1 MKSITRFLLAS
12 VAAVSI
18 SNVVLAQEK
27 SDVGKWYVSPGV
39 GVLIFEGNEPAN
51 PGAIGLLRV
60 GYEATDHLTF
70 EFGGLYGPRFSEHDN
85 NKYGKT
91 GFKPAEAWGV
101 FADVLYHFN
110 RMERWDPYV
119 FAGVGY
125 MRSPDQIMADQ
136 SKDAFT
142 PRLGGGLI
150 WHWTDSVSLRA
161 NATLAL
167 GINSKVE
174 AMPMFDLGMIYRF
187 GGSSDQTPVAGDT
200 VVASD
205 VDTDGDGL
213 SDAEEA
219 RLGTNPRLKDTDGDG
234 LTDGE
239 EVNIYK
245 TDPLNRDTDFDGLSD
260 GDEVL
265 KYKTDPLKR
274 DTDGG
279 GVSDGHEVLEDGT
292 DPLNKN
298 DDLML
303 FELEMEFGY
312 DQTIIQPQYYPKL
325 DVVAKVLERH
335 PEATAVIEG
344 HADRRAKS
352 DAKYN
357 QDLSEKRAEA
367 AMKYL
372 MQKGVQNT
380 RMRAVGFGFT
390 RPKVQPDL
398 VNGNPENR
406 RVDIYIR
413 GAGGLSAKEAFLKEA
428 SIQ

>member
-1 MKSITRFLLAS
+1 M
-12 VAAVSI
+12 
-18 SNVVLAQEK
+18 
-27 SDVGKWYVSPGV
+27 
-39 GVLIFEGNEPAN
+39 
-51 PGAIGLLRV
+51 
-60 GYEATDHLTF
+60 
-70 EFGGLYGPRFSEHDN
+70 
-85 NKYGKT
+85 
-91 GFKPAEAWGV
+91 
-101 FADVLYHFN
+101 
-110 RMERWDPYV
+110 
-119 FAGVGY
+119 
-125 MRSPDQIMADQ
+125 
-136 SKDAFT
+136 
-142 PRLGGGLI
+142 
-150 WHWTDSVSLRA
+150 
-161 NATLAL
+161 
-167 GINSKVE
+167 
-174 AMPMFDLGMIYRF
+174 
-187 GGSSDQTPVAGDT
+187 
-200 VVASD
+200 
-205 VDTDGDGL
+205 
-213 SDAEEA
+213 
-219 RLGTNPRLKDTDGDG
+219 
-234 LTDGE
+234 
-239 EVNIYK
+239 
-245 TDPLNRDTDFDGLSD
+245 
-260 GDEVL
+260 L

-274 DTDGG
+274 DTDEG

-325 DVVAKVLERH
+325 DVVAKVLARH

-357 QDLSEKRAEA
+357 QDLSEKRADA

-372 MQKGVQNT
+372 VQKGVQNT

-413 GAGGLSAKEAFLKEA
+413 GAGGQSAKEAFLKEA